1 MAARKTKPSG
11 RPKGSK
17 GKAGATAKENII
29 AVFTRMGGTAKMAEW
44 AQANQTEFYKLY
56 GRLIPVDVDA
66 AVGGSITVEWAT
78 GSEPP
83 SST

>member
-1 MAARKTKPSG
+1 
-11 RPKGSK
+11 
-17 GKAGATAKENII
+17 
-29 AVFTRMGGTAKMAEW
+29 VFTRMGGTAKMAEW